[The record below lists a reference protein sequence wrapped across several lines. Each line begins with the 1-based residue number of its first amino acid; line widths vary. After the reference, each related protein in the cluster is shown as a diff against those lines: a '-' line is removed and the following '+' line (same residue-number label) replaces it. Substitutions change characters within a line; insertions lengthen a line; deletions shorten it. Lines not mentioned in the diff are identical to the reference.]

1 MAWPGTTDQ
10 LRSLFLKGFKLSNQ
24 GKNEDPTY
32 LGFKVLIDFN
42 SGIDYEFGQ
51 PRSPLFRKD
60 NYIFGNGNS
69 GLFAQNPFGQAAYS
83 IKGNTNLS
91 YYSARGYLAER
102 EDGLRTDEGGNRA
115 DIMDQFITSFRDL
128 LENYPW
134 FIQSIDGVDKLVTFN
149 YNNGGTEF
157 SPQRGNKVLTF
168 NCLESLN
175 LRMSALGEMYKQA
188 TFDPI
193 YMREL
198 VPRNLRRFSMTII
211 VTEIRNF
218 FKTSRLIGSSTTLTA
233 LNNVANLV
241 GSNNNPGNPIPTS
254 GASSRLQN
262 AISGLS
268 SSDNPLASI
277 AGNVLNDSGISS
289 EIQSFLDQSDQ
300 SGIKPILMIQCSN
313 CEFDFSESTP
323 IPATIDTGSST
334 ANPVGYKFSVKVG
347 RVKTKMQFP
356 NIRNDGKF
364 LILADGWDQ
373 AGSSVET
380 NPGTAQGAVG
390 VGTQLLTNLI
400 SNSVNDLINEGIAE
414 FIDPALSGLDQSL
427 LGNIYSFNPG
437 QLSANLSFNT
447 AQTLF
452 DQITSNNI
460 NADNL
465 LSGELPN
472 PQTMGLGGPKERVDK
487 GLYVPPSG
495 DAYPSV
501 PSLDDL
507 ANSEIGSSNLFNRDV
522 YSNSPGTDL
531 GVPDRIY
538 QGPNSDSYESV
549 PGPDLGAPDRVY
561 PAPEGDS
568 YTTSPGPDLGV
579 PNRVYN
585 EPDGDAYF
593 GSPGPDLGVP
603 DRLYPNPEGDAY
615 SNSPGRDL
623 GVPDR
628 IYGKPEGDAYAK
640 VPGSDLGGPDRIY
653 QNPSGDVYSRVP
665 GSDLGVPNRSYE
677 FTKEKVYP
685 DFIPGDDIRVRD
697 TVYKRAYNDTES
709 SSSKLNEIV
718 YPQGA
723 PVNSNAPSEA
733 FSSVYGNNQNRISPR
748 GDIGRIYPKTAED
761 FIVEKVESQ
770 KELNLGNMKL
780 PTKYNMSLGDFNPDE
795 NEFA

>member
-1 MAWPGTTDQ
+1 
-10 LRSLFLKGFKLSNQ
+10 
-24 GKNEDPTY
+24 
-32 LGFKVLIDFN
+32 
-42 SGIDYEFGQ
+42 
-51 PRSPLFRKD
+51 
-60 NYIFGNGNS
+60 
-69 GLFAQNPFGQAAYS
+69 
-83 IKGNTNLS
+83 
-91 YYSARGYLAER
+91 
-102 EDGLRTDEGGNRA
+102 
-115 DIMDQFITSFRDL
+115 
-128 LENYPW
+128 
-134 FIQSIDGVDKLVTFN
+134 
-149 YNNGGTEF
+149 
-157 SPQRGNKVLTF
+157 
-168 NCLESLN
+168 
-175 LRMSALGEMYKQA
+175 
-188 TFDPI
+188 
-193 YMREL
+193 
-198 VPRNLRRFSMTII
+198 
-211 VTEIRNF
+211 
-218 FKTSRLIGSSTTLTA
+218 
-233 LNNVANLV
+233 
-241 GSNNNPGNPIPTS
+241 
-254 GASSRLQN
+254 
-262 AISGLS
+262 
-268 SSDNPLASI
+268 
-277 AGNVLNDSGISS
+277 
-289 EIQSFLDQSDQ
+289 
-300 SGIKPILMIQCSN
+300 
-313 CEFDFSESTP
+313 
-323 IPATIDTGSST
+323 
-334 ANPVGYKFSVKVG
+334 
-347 RVKTKMQFP
+347 
-356 NIRNDGKF
+356 
-364 LILADGWDQ
+364 
-373 AGSSVET
+373 
-380 NPGTAQGAVG
+380 
-390 VGTQLLTNLI
+390 
-400 SNSVNDLINEGIAE
+400 
-414 FIDPALSGLDQSL
+414 
-427 LGNIYSFNPG
+427 
-437 QLSANLSFNT
+437 
-447 AQTLF
+447 
-452 DQITSNNI
+452 
-460 NADNL
+460 
-465 LSGELPN
+465 
-472 PQTMGLGGPKERVDK
+472 MGLGGPKERVDK